1 MTKKIFGIL
10 LPEWVDEEALRKL
23 VYSFLGLVV
32 AILVSILFVWPRF
45 ADLYKEEK
53 DLKKLENSLEV
64 LSGSVDRVQ
73 EFENNLGEDELS
85 ILSLAV
91 PKTFDPG
98 IILSSLRQISA
109 STGVIIESYEL
120 SKGVGEIDVDKKI
133 QIKDGMVNLNKHR
146 VMLKLV
152 GSSDRLIRFIDLL
165 GKSLPVSIISEL
177 SLSEI
182 SKLFTIQ
189 GLSQL
194 EMEITYFESDLAEV
208 SLDKVV
214 GFTDKNEQLLGEIL
228 LYSKPN
234 ITENNLGGQ
243 TGRQGSL
250 FGL

>member
-1 MTKKIFGIL
+1 
-10 LPEWVDEEALRKL
+10 
-23 VYSFLGLVV
+23 
-32 AILVSILFVWPRF
+32 
-45 ADLYKEEK
+45 
-53 DLKKLENSLEV
+53 
-64 LSGSVDRVQ
+64 
-73 EFENNLGEDELS
+73 
-85 ILSLAV
+85 
-91 PKTFDPG
+91 
-98 IILSSLRQISA
+98 
-109 STGVIIESYEL
+109 
-120 SKGVGEIDVDKKI
+120 
-133 QIKDGMVNLNKHR
+133 
-146 VMLKLV
+146 MLKLV

-250 FGL
+250 FGF